1 MPRIVSTYHNMEDN
15 LNDFLRQSALTGTAI
30 VLPVLITAFVFL
42 ITIDLVSG
50 LLNPIVIPIQVALGT
65 TSSLVPQVISFVTLL
80 GTILAVGAITESNVG
95 GDRVKRG
102 VDVTMASIPGIRSI
116 YGPLDQISE
125 MLLEGDTEHFQNVVM
140 VEFPKAGMYSLAF
153 QTAHPP
159 DTIETAIAAEDML
172 TVFVPM
178 GPNPFMGGFIL
189 HVTEEEI
196 HEVDLSVEEGVSSIV
211 SFGMAIEIDE
221 HPPERPLN
229 LSGIDGTDR

>member
-1 MPRIVSTYHNMEDN
+1 MPRIVSTYHTMEDN
-15 LNDFLRQSALTGTAI
+15 LNDFLRQSLLTGMAI

-42 ITIDLVSG
+42 ITIDLLSG
-50 LLNPIVIPIQVALGT
+50 LLNPIVIPIQVALGS
-65 TSSLVPQVISFVTLL
+65 TSPLVPQVISFVILL
-80 GTILAVGAITESNVG
+80 VTIFAVGAITESDVG

-102 VDVTMASIPGIRSI
+102 VDVTMARIPGIRSI

-125 MLLEGDTEHFQNVVM
+125 MLLEGDTEHFQNVVL

-159 DTIETAIAAEDML
+159 ESIERAVPGEEML

-189 HVTEEEI
+189 HVTEDEVY
-196 HEVDLSVEEGVSSIV
+196 EVDLSVEEGVSSIV
-211 SFGMAIEIDE
+211 SFGMAIEVDE
-221 HPPERPLN
+221 QPPGHGLDV
-229 LSGIDGTDR
+229 SGLDETDQ